1 MSQRDDLD
9 FTTLNW
15 VKRELDETLKQAR
28 QALEAFV
35 DNPTDPTQMRFC
47 ASYLHQVQG
56 TLRMV
61 ELYGAAQV
69 SEEMERLAQAILDG
83 KAKSGEDTYTVLMR
97 GIVQLPD
104 YLERLQGGHKDIPIV
119 LLPLLNDLRSA
130 RGEGLLSETALFS
143 PNLYVDLPAQAAGAA
158 SPLPEG
164 ELKTQ
169 AARLRGAFQTSLVR
183 WFRDDEPEAML
194 ARLFAVLERLRSLC
208 HVTEARRLWWIA
220 SVVVDGIKHGAIEV
234 NLTVKLLFGKVD
246 REIKHL
252 VDSGEPSFRAAP
264 ANDLVKNLLYYIA
277 HAAPDTART
286 RLVKATYGLST
297 LIPDAAELE
306 HAKGSLAGRN
316 RALLDTVGNAIKE
329 DLLRVKEGLDLHLRS
344 GAVGGDLLKP
354 LAQQLGQIGDTL
366 GMLGLG
372 VPRKVVQEQKEI
384 IERMTLSQERSD
396 ENALLDVAGAL
407 LFVEASLDDHIH
419 MLGGPATA
427 DQAAEPT
434 SAIPQAEMRKIMDQ
448 TMREAATNLQLAK
461 ENIVA
466 FIESPWDHERLNDT
480 PRLLDEVVGALRVMQ
495 HVEAGNLLD
504 GVKRFIHAELVE
516 KRQVPNA
523 RQLDTLADALVSI
536 EYYLEALK
544 EQRPGREK
552 GLEVARRS
560 LRELGYW
567 PAAEEAAIEIA
578 ATEEAA
584 FEPQAEPIAL
594 PPQAEVSEPTFEVAP
609 LLIEEE
615 PVFATQAL
623 SFADEAP
630 LFTDEPQFPSFETPL
645 FTEESALAEL
655 STEATNSFA
664 IETDSFAE
672 FDLNTSSVIDDS
684 AFAVSLDAS
693 SQEPPAFVDF
703 DFDEVPE
710 TQVLEFP
717 AIAEITERADPQPS
731 AIDAEPLELDFSF
744 DPAALTEPAGNELFV
759 PMEPEFN
766 LDLPVEFESQVKAL
780 TENDLSQD
788 LAFTFELEPRAE
800 TSLSAGG
807 VVAAGDEFPELDF
820 SSLEATDLESEAAP
834 SMPPDFDFSF
844 DAPLFEDA
852 ATASEETAAAL
863 APAASLDDFIRRF
876 DLDEVAIEAASSDV
890 DQPRVEPYDEPVTAV
905 EIAEGFGLEGLII
918 GESNDAASLE
928 LPQDLDG
935 LRLGQFELSPGVA
948 EPTFAEL
955 APKIPA
961 PTFVPAKLAVTSGFE
976 VVLSD
981 DIDEEIREVFVE
993 EVEEVLD
1000 SLRSA
1005 YPAWLADTANFDKL
1019 TPIRRAFHTMKGSG
1033 RLVGAMALG
1042 EFSWRVENMLNRVL
1056 DKTIPINSNV
1066 LEVLDESMVV
1076 LPQFLAALRGQ
1087 GAPTADIGAV
1097 MHAAERLSSG
1107 EQYSLKALLAENA
1120 AAASAALL
1128 ADEPEVAAAAVDAP
1142 IEEILIEESS
1152 IEASSVEAP
1161 VTETSVVEPPAMEPP
1176 ALEEALFEEI
1186 VIEPSVVEEIR
1197 TEALLSEAT
1206 SAEATI
1212 REAMPID
1219 AESSGSQLIDEPS
1232 MWAEVPLFE
1241 DAQPGIDEVVSF
1253 DPNQTDLVD
1262 SLDAATIDLG
1272 QASTEAGLGEEQ
1284 IAADL
1289 SEFALL
1295 EDSDAAVFADELN
1308 VFEELPPV
1316 TSAVQDEVVAP
1327 SDLFAAHADVADTVS
1342 NASELPD
1349 LLIEDLGFSV
1359 EFAEFEAELGALES
1373 VEDPVEATF
1382 MNLQAEEAADAFAVE
1397 ATPASNDE
1405 ELPTVSLDDLEAA
1418 FAVSDFAVEA
1428 ELGAF
1433 DTEITALSAE
1443 PESSQAE
1450 MPLIDFSEE
1459 TFAEADFA
1467 ALDALSSAYLE
1478 TGADSAE
1485 IDSTPKFVE
1494 PEVELASIDLGL
1506 PGMDPVLLEI
1516 LKSEVAAHLVV
1527 IRDYL
1532 SSCSATSVTPV
1543 ATEALLRAVHTL
1555 NGAISM
1561 VDVPIIS
1568 SVMGPLEGYVKRL
1581 QQKLEGPTLEG
1592 VAAIGDAV
1600 QLVEAVIGELEKPN
1614 PVYSSDQH
1622 LPERLILLRDA
1633 LPPVDSQAQLSEMQ
1647 FDDDDDDGV
1656 LASLSGDM
1664 SELSDEQKAVFADE
1678 LAALDGLEPSLFTD
1692 DSFGP
1697 SDEFDALAAL
1707 EATIAELKTQE
1718 PSENSTETDDFL
1730 AEDIVDSAELPA
1742 FNEETYTSIF
1752 ADERAVEEAANT
1764 DEIVDAQAEI
1774 EEPVES
1780 DEAFSSF
1787 VLSDG
1792 GETRFKLSF
1801 DADPAGPLDMSDID
1815 SDLLDIFLE
1824 EGNEILDTSDGL
1836 MARLREAPDDRVQLI
1851 GLQRELHTLKGG
1863 ARMAGLNAVGDLSH
1877 SMESLFE
1884 SITEGRNKVGRQTVE
1899 VLESAFDR
1907 LHAMMARIARRQ
1919 AVSQPDSAVEQLE
1932 ALTRGETLR
1941 PIHIEEEAAL
1951 EEGATSVVAIE
1962 GQANSLPAPST
1973 GEEMPGA
1980 EIASTPVVQSGVP
1993 TPKFVA
1999 PKPRRI
2005 ELKPTKADED
2015 EAAGMRSAQEV
2026 VRVRSDLLD
2035 NLVNYAGEVSIY
2047 RSRLEQQVGSFRTNL
2062 VELDTTVSR
2071 LRDQLRKLE
2080 METEAQILSRYQ
2092 REMEDADKDFDPL
2105 ELDRF
2110 STLQQL
2116 SRALAES
2123 VSDLSSL
2130 QTLLDDV
2137 TRQSETLLLQ
2147 QSRVSSELQEGLMR
2161 TRMVP
2166 FDSLVPRLRRILRQT
2181 AQELDKRAQL
2191 RVLGAQGEMDRNV
2204 LERMTA
2210 PLEHMLRNAIA
2221 HGLETP
2227 AERAQF
2233 GKSEEGT
2240 VTIAVSREATE
2251 VVLRVS
2257 DDGRGL
2263 DREAIRRKAIER
2275 GLLRPEVN
2283 LSDRDL
2289 FQFILETGFST
2300 AEVVSKV
2307 SGRGVGMDV
2316 VGSEIKQLGGSLQI
2330 DSTRGKGTI
2339 FTVRLPFTLAVTHA
2353 IMVRL
2358 GEVIYALPLSAVQG
2372 VVRVPKADFEKRL
2385 AELNPT
2391 YTYAGEDY
2399 TLQELRSVLG
2409 LDIANL
2415 ADDGQ
2420 LPVVLVRTGDQRAAV
2435 RVDSV
2440 LGSREIV
2447 VKSVGPQISSVPGIF
2462 GATILGDGSVVVIL
2476 DLAPL
2481 LRRSMAVKETR
2492 VLSYDAEGLETET
2505 VMPVAPVAPK
2515 PQIVEDRQ
2523 PLVMVVDD
2531 SITMRKVTTR
2541 VLERQDYDVLT
2552 AKDGLDAI
2560 TVMTDRIPDLMLL
2573 DIEMPRM
2580 DGFELAIHMR
2590 NDVRLRGVPIIMIT
2604 SRTGE
2609 KHRQRARELGVTR
2622 YLGKPYQEQ
2631 ELLANVK
2638 DALKEA
2644 HVIE

>member
-35 DNPTDPTQMRFC
+35 EAPTDPTQMRFC

-83 KAKSGEDTYTVLMR
+83 KAKSNEETYTVLMR

-143 PNLYVDLPAQAAGAA
+143 PNLYVELPPQAAGAA
-158 SPLPEG
+158 APLPEG
-164 ELKTQ
+164 ELKSQ

-183 WFRDDEPEAML
+183 WYRDDDAEAMV

-208 HVTEARRLWWIA
+208 NVAEARRLWWIA
-220 SVVVDGIKHGAIEV
+220 SVVADGIKQQSIAS
-234 NLTVKLLFGKVD
+234 NMSLKLLFGKVD

-277 HAAPDTART
+277 HASPDTSRI
-286 RLVKATYGLST
+286 RLVKQTYGLAT
-297 LIPDAAELE
+297 LIPDEAELE

-316 RALLDTVGNAIKE
+316 RALLDTVGGAIKE

-344 GAVGGDLLKP
+344 GAANSDALKP
-354 LAQQLGQIGDTL
+354 MVQQLTQIADTL

-372 VPRKVVQEQKEI
+372 VPRKVVQEQREI
-384 IERMTLSQERSD
+384 LERMTITNERSD
-396 ENALLDVAGAL
+396 ENALLDVAGSL
-407 LFVEASLDDHIH
+407 LYVEASLDDHIH
-419 MLGGPATA
+419 MLGGAPEAS
-427 DQAAEPT
+427 AEVVDPT
-434 SAIPQAEMRKIMDQ
+434 TTIPQAEMRKIMDQ

-480 PRLLDEVVGALRVMQ
+480 PRLLDEVVGALKVMQ

-504 GVKRFIHAELVE
+504 GVRRFIHAELVE
-516 KRQVPNA
+516 KQHVPNA

-567 PAAEEAAIEIA
+567 TDPVVESPTAIEA
-578 ATEEAA
+578 VLSEAPLDVAALAETATETAPAQVDAAAQTDAAHEAV
-584 FEPQAEPIAL
+584 EPIA
-594 PPQAEVSEPTFEVAP
+594 AE
-609 LLIEEE
+609 
-615 PVFATQAL
+615 AL
-623 SFADEAP
+623 STAVTVEELA
-630 LFTDEPQFPSFETPL
+630 FP
-645 FTEESALAEL
+645 
-655 STEATNSFA
+655 
-664 IETDSFAE
+664 E
-672 FDLNTSSVIDDS
+672 FDL
-684 AFAVSLDAS
+684 F
-693 SQEPPAFVDF
+693 EP
-703 DFDEVPE
+703 
-710 TQVLEFP
+710 
-717 AIAEITERADPQPS
+717 
-731 AIDAEPLELDFSF
+731 EPTLA
-744 DPAALTEPAGNELFV
+744 AALEDTAPLA
-759 PMEPEFN
+759 
-766 LDLPVEFESQVKAL
+766 VEAESDA
-780 TENDLSQD
+780 
-788 LAFTFELEPRAE
+788 
-800 TSLSAGG
+800 
-807 VVAAGDEFPELDF
+807 
-820 SSLEATDLESEAAP
+820 
-834 SMPPDFDFSF
+834 FDFSF
-844 DAPLFEDA
+844 DSGALSLAEEPEA
-852 ATASEETAAAL
+852 ATAAPAPEFNLELPAEFEAQVAALNEPAAGPSEGADAVAFSFEADEAAEVADQTVAISAGDDFPEFDFSALEATDFDAPAAAATPSEFDLSFDSLHPDDASRINSETAAAM
-863 APAASLDDFIRRF
+863 APASSLDDFIKRF
-876 DLDEVAIEAASSDV
+876 ELGVPESNEEASLVAAVPEPIESAF
-890 DQPRVEPYDEPVTAV
+890 TAV
-905 EIAEGFGLEGLII
+905 EIADGEGLEALIV
-918 GESNDAASLE
+918 GEVAQ
-928 LPQDLDG
+928 LPSGAPAQDLDG
-935 LRLGQFELSPGVA
+935 LRVGQYDLA
-948 EPTFAEL
+948 ETPAPALADL
-955 APKIPA
+955 APKIAAPA
-961 PTFVPAKLAVTSGFE
+961 PANAKSTSGFE

-1000 SLRSA
+1000 ALRSA

-1019 TPIRRAFHTMKGSG
+1019 TPIRRSFHTMKGSG

-1042 EFSWRVENMLNRVL
+1042 EFSWKVENMLNRVL
-1056 DKTIPINSNV
+1056 DKTIPVNSNV
-1066 LEVLDESMVV
+1066 LEVLDESMVA
-1076 LPQFLAALRGQ
+1076 LPQFLDALRGH
-1087 GAPTADIGAV
+1087 GTPSADIGAI
-1097 MHAAERLSSG
+1097 MHAAERLSAG
-1107 EQYSLKALLAENA
+1107 EQLSLKALLADNLAATA
-1120 AAASAALL
+1120 AAAPQVV
-1128 ADEPEVAAAAVDAP
+1128 EPLDAEPQAVIEAIAEEVVAAAEPVSHQEEVELSFDVDPDA
-1142 IEEILIEESS
+1142 
-1152 IEASSVEAP
+1152 
-1161 VTETSVVEPPAMEPP
+1161 
-1176 ALEEALFEEI
+1176 EEI
-1186 VIEPSVVEEIR
+1186 VAESQAPV
-1197 TEALLSEAT
+1197 AT
-1206 SAEATI
+1206 
-1212 REAMPID
+1212 P
-1219 AESSGSQLIDEPS
+1219 AESSAFEPE
-1232 MWAEVPLFE
+1232 ALETRE
-1241 DAQPGIDEVVSF
+1241 A
-1253 DPNQTDLVD
+1253 
-1262 SLDAATIDLG
+1262 AATLTL
-1272 QASTEAGLGEEQ
+1272 AEA
-1284 IAADL
+1284 
-1289 SEFALL
+1289 
-1295 EDSDAAVFADELN
+1295 
-1308 VFEELPPV
+1308 EELEF
-1316 TSAVQDEVVAP
+1316 TFGD
-1327 SDLFAAHADVADTVS
+1327 
-1342 NASELPD
+1342 
-1349 LLIEDLGFSV
+1349 SV
-1359 EFAEFEAELGALES
+1359 EFSSADEAAPVFEVETSALPLATEPTAGEALPELDFALGEFDLGSDFAAFEAELQSPTRDQALE
-1373 VEDPVEATF
+1373 EPQAPEAGTGVIPELPNVF
-1382 MNLQAEEAADAFAVE
+1382 GDIDALGL
-1397 ATPASNDE
+1397 D
-1405 ELPTVSLDDLEAA
+1405 ELPTVSLEELEAA
-1418 FAVSDFAVEA
+1418 FVSE
-1428 ELGAF
+1428 
-1433 DTEITALSAE
+1433 EITDEPATVDASLQPDVAPELSFEALEE
-1443 PESSQAE
+1443 P
-1450 MPLIDFSEE
+1450 
-1459 TFAEADFA
+1459 DFA
-1467 ALDALSSAYLE
+1467 ALDALGDAYAH
-1478 TGADSAE
+1478 TSAE
-1485 IDSTPKFVE
+1485 TTVPAE
-1494 PEVELASIDLGL
+1494 PESAFAPIPDEMEPQFDLAAAA
-1506 PGMDPVLLEI
+1506 GMDPVLLDI
-1516 LKSEVAAHLVV
+1516 LKSEVAAHLAV

-1532 SSCSATSVTPV
+1532 DTCRAGSPAPI
-1543 ATEALLRAVHTL
+1543 ATEALMRAVHTL

-1561 VDVPIIS
+1561 VDVPIVS
-1568 SVMGPLEGYVKRL
+1568 SVMGPLEGYIKRMR
-1581 QQKLEGPTLEG
+1581 QKAEGPTPEG
-1592 VAAIGDAV
+1592 VDAIGSAAS
-1600 QLVEAVIGELEKPN
+1600 LVEHVVTELEKAP
-1614 PVYSSDQH
+1614 PVYPTDEH
-1622 LPERLILLRDA
+1622 LPERLIALRDA
-1633 LPPVDSQAQLSEMQ
+1633 LPPVDMQAQLSELAL
-1647 FDDDDDDGV
+1647 DEEEETV
-1656 LASLSGDM
+1656 LSAIS
-1664 SELSDEQKAVFADE
+1664 SEIDELTEEQKAAFADE
-1678 LAALDGLEPSLFTD
+1678 LAALDTLDVSLFE
-1692 DSFGP
+1692 DS
-1697 SDEFDALAAL
+1697 SDVPAEFDALAAL

-1718 PSENSTETDDFL
+1718 PLAIFDDET
-1730 AEDIVDSAELPA
+1730 ASV
-1742 FNEETYTSIF
+1742 
-1752 ADERAVEEAANT
+1752 
-1764 DEIVDAQAEI
+1764 
-1774 EEPVES
+1774 VES
-1780 DEAFSSF
+1780 DAPIADEQAAMETAFTPEFEDFDAVMAPASAPF
-1787 VLSDG
+1787 ELSDG
-1792 GETRFKLSF
+1792 GETRFKLDF
-1801 DADPAGPLDMSDID
+1801 DADPDAPLDMSDID
-1815 SDLLDIFLE
+1815 PDLLDIFLE
-1824 EGNEILDTSDGL
+1824 EGNEILDASDGF
-1836 MARLREAPDDRVQLI
+1836 MSRLRESPQDRDQII

-1884 SITEGRNKVGRQTVE
+1884 SLSEGRNTVSRQTVE

-1907 LHAMMARIARRQ
+1907 LHGMMARIGKRQ
-1919 AVSQPDSAVEQLE
+1919 AVSQPDSAVIQLE
-1932 ALTRGETLR
+1932 ALTRGETLK
-1941 PIHIEEEAAL
+1941 PTVIETTTLLEA
-1951 EEGATSVVAIE
+1951 
-1962 GQANSLPAPST
+1962 LPASDASAGADVPAAVTAGTASAPEST
-1973 GEEMPGA
+1973 
-1980 EIASTPVVQSGVP
+1980 VR
-1993 TPKFVA
+1993 FVA
-1999 PKPRRI
+1999 PKARK

-2015 EAAGMRSAQEV
+2015 DAAGLRAAQEV

-2071 LRDQLRKLE
+2071 LREQLRKLE

-2130 QTLLDDV
+2130 QNLLDDV

-2316 VGSEIKQLGGSLQI
+2316 VGSEIKQLGGALQI

-2385 AELNPT
+2385 AEPNPI

-2481 LRRSMAVKETR
+2481 LRRSMAVKDLR
-2492 VLSYDAEGLETET
+2492 VLSYDVDGLEVQT
-2505 VMPVAPVAPK
+2505 VVPAAPVVAAPK
-2515 PQIVEDRQ
+2515 IIEDRQ

-2560 TVMTDRIPDLMLL
+2560 TVMTDRVPDLMLL

-2590 NDVRLRGVPIIMIT
+2590 NDPRLRGVPIIMIT

-2609 KHRQRARELGVTR
+2609 KHRQRARELGVNR

-2644 HVIE
+2644 NVID

>member
-35 DNPTDPTQMRFC
+35 ENPTDPTQMRFC

-69 SEEMERLAQAILDG
+69 SEEMERLAQAIVDG
-83 KAKSGEDTYTVLMR
+83 KAKPGEETYTALMR

-158 SPLPEG
+158 TPLPDG
-164 ELKTQ
+164 EVKLQ

-183 WFRDDEPEAML
+183 WYRDDEPEAMV
-194 ARLFAVLERLRSLC
+194 ARLFAVLERLRSIC

-220 SVVVDGIKHGAIEV
+220 AVVADGIKQNAIGV
-234 NLTVKLLFGKVD
+234 NLSVKLLFGKID

-252 VDSGEPSFRAAP
+252 VESGEPSFRAAP
-264 ANDLVKNLLYYIA
+264 PNDLIKNLLYYIA

-286 RLVKATYGLST
+286 KLVRSTYGLST
-297 LIPDAAELE
+297 LIPDEAELE

-316 RALLDTVGNAIKE
+316 RALLDTVGGAIKE

-344 GAVGGDLLKP
+344 ASPNSDALKP
-354 LAQQLGQIGDTL
+354 LVQQLAQIGDTL

-384 IERMTLSQERSD
+384 LDRMTYSSERSD

-407 LFVEASLDDHIH
+407 LYVEASLDDHIH
-419 MLGGPATA
+419 TLGG
-427 DQAAEPT
+427 AAPVDESIDPT
-434 SAIPQAEMRKIMDQ
+434 TTIPQAEMRKIMDQ

-466 FIESPWDHERLNDT
+466 FIESPWDHDRLNDT

-495 HVEAGNLLD
+495 HTEAGKLLD
-504 GVKRFIHAELVE
+504 GVKRFIHVELVE
-516 KRQVPNA
+516 KQQVPNA

-567 PAAEEAAIEIA
+567 SDPVDSGAEAIVAVDVFIAEADSAESALIAAAIEPA
-578 ATEEAA
+578 LPELPAYESESA
-584 FEPQAEPIAL
+584 FVEPIVV
-594 PPQAEVSEPTFEVAP
+594 ESEHV
-609 LLIEEE
+609 
-615 PVFATQAL
+615 
-623 SFADEAP
+623 
-630 LFTDEPQFPSFETPL
+630 
-645 FTEESALAEL
+645 LA
-655 STEATNSFA
+655 
-664 IETDSFAE
+664 
-672 FDLNTSSVIDDS
+672 
-684 AFAVSLDAS
+684 
-693 SQEPPAFVDF
+693 EPPAFAIDSDAAASDQAVESVSDATEPMFDLFEMETEVEAPAPESNFADSADGF
-703 DFDEVPE
+703 DFLFDELPA
-710 TQVLEFP
+710 LEAGFQEELPPSPIEFDLDLP
-717 AIAEITERADPQPS
+717 ADFEASVSALAQLDAPASAAD
-731 AIDAEPLELDFSF
+731 EFDFSF
-744 DPAALTEPAGNELFV
+744 
-759 PMEPEFN
+759 EPEPSADAVIQVAPIG
-766 LDLPVEFESQVKAL
+766 LDEIDF
-780 TENDLSQD
+780 
-788 LAFTFELEPRAE
+788 
-800 TSLSAGG
+800 
-807 VVAAGDEFPELDF
+807 AA
-820 SSLEATDLESEAAP
+820 LEATVDGDRAAP
-834 SMPPDFDFSF
+834 IPIADGDFDFSF
-844 DAPLFEDA
+844 DDLHPSEAERINVETEA
-852 ATASEETAAAL
+852 AM
-863 APAASLDDFIRRF
+863 APATSLDDFIKRF
-876 DLDEVAIEAASSDV
+876 ELNAATAEEQAFAAEIEPS
-890 DQPRVEPYDEPVTAV
+890 VEEFTAV
-905 EIAEGFGLEGLII
+905 EIAEGDGLEALII
-918 GESNDAASLE
+918 GDSADEPSTLV
-928 LPQDLDG
+928 PQNLDG
-935 LRLGQFELSPGVA
+935 LRVGQFDLTDA
-948 EPTFAEL
+948 EPEPTLSDL
-955 APKIPA
+955 AARITA
-961 PTFVPAKLAVTSGFE
+961 PPQPLQTRAPSGFE

-993 EVEEVLD
+993 EVAEVLD
-1000 SLRSA
+1000 AMASA
-1005 YPAWLADTANFDKL
+1005 YPQWLADTANFDRL
-1019 TPIRRAFHTMKGSG
+1019 TPIRRAYHTMKGSG

-1042 EFSWRVENMLNRVL
+1042 EFSWKIENMLNRVL
-1056 DKTIPINSNV
+1056 DKTIPVNANV
-1066 LEVLDESMVV
+1066 FEVMDESMLA
-1076 LPQFLAALRGQ
+1076 LPQFLAALRGE
-1087 GAPTADIGAV
+1087 GSPSADIGAI
-1097 MHAAERLSSG
+1097 MHVAERLSNG
-1107 EQYSLKALLAENA
+1107 EQISLKALLFDNQAQAQALAEIEEPESAILQASDLDQPPPLWAVDEAETEQSVDVDA
-1120 AAASAALL
+1120 AA
-1128 ADEPEVAAAAVDAP
+1128 
-1142 IEEILIEESS
+1142 
-1152 IEASSVEAP
+1152 EA
-1161 VTETSVVEPPAMEPP
+1161 P
-1176 ALEEALFEEI
+1176 ALEEVDVFAFDF
-1186 VIEPSVVEEIR
+1186 
-1197 TEALLSEAT
+1197 AD
-1206 SAEATI
+1206 SAET
-1212 REAMPID
+1212 
-1219 AESSGSQLIDEPS
+1219 GSNLEPG
-1232 MWAEVPLFE
+1232 PL
-1241 DAQPGIDEVVSF
+1241 A
-1253 DPNQTDLVD
+1253 
-1262 SLDAATIDLG
+1262 DAAPTLEEPVLFIEAEELLLTAELPEAEPIAALQPDFALADFDLG
-1272 QASTEAGLGEEQ
+1272 
-1284 IAADL
+1284 
-1289 SEFALL
+1289 
-1295 EDSDAAVFADELN
+1295 SD
-1308 VFEELPPV
+1308 
-1316 TSAVQDEVVAP
+1316 
-1327 SDLFAAHADVADTVS
+1327 
-1342 NASELPD
+1342 
-1349 LLIEDLGFSV
+1349 
-1359 EFAEFEAELGALES
+1359 FAEFESG
-1373 VEDPVEATF
+1373 
-1382 MNLQAEEAADAFAVE
+1382 LQASTAETLNQAKTLDQIDQGDILALPDFESADAALGL
-1397 ATPASNDE
+1397 D
-1405 ELPTVSLDDLEAA
+1405 ELPDVSLAELEAA
-1418 FAVSDFAVEA
+1418 FASGEMSTDFGLLEPTAQ
-1428 ELGAF
+1428 AF
-1433 DTEITALSAE
+1433 DEASGDVLEMSSEISFDALEE
-1443 PESSQAE
+1443 P
-1450 MPLIDFSEE
+1450 
-1459 TFAEADFA
+1459 DFA
-1467 ALDALSSAYLE
+1467 ALDALGSAYAERTPAQESEELNI
-1478 TGADSAE
+1478 ASALVDAE
-1485 IDSTPKFVE
+1485 AV
-1494 PEVELASIDLGL
+1494 AS
-1506 PGMDPVLLEI
+1506 GMDPVLLEI
-1516 LKSEVAAHLVV
+1516 LKTEVSAHLGV

-1532 SSCSATSVTPV
+1532 SGCRTGQTAPV
-1543 ATEALLRAVHTL
+1543 ATESLMRAVHTL

-1561 VDVPIIS
+1561 VDVPLIS

-1581 QQKLEGPTLEG
+1581 RQKDEGPNAEG
-1592 VAAIGDAV
+1592 VAAIGDVVAMV
-1600 QLVEAVIGELEKPN
+1600 ELVVAELESPHPN
-1614 PVYSSDQH
+1614 YPPDDH
-1622 LPERLILLRDA
+1622 LPERLTALRDA
-1633 LPPVDSQAQLSEMQ
+1633 LPPVDVQAQLTDLAFE
-1647 FDDDDDDGV
+1647 DDDELVLTSISDDV
-1656 LASLSGDM
+1656 E
-1664 SELSDEQKAVFADE
+1664 ELSEDQKAAFADE
-1678 LAALDGLEPSLFTD
+1678 LAALDAFTD
-1692 DSFGP
+1692 P
-1697 SDEFDALAAL
+1697 LVEELAELPPEFDALAAL
-1707 EATIAELKTQE
+1707 EATIADLKSQEASIDSSELE
-1718 PSENSTETDDFL
+1718 ADDVSATGSIL
-1730 AEDIVDSAELPA
+1730 ADADFSSLPDFVDA
-1742 FNEETYTSIF
+1742 F
-1752 ADERAVEEAANT
+1752 ADFTPDLEE
-1764 DEIVDAQAEI
+1764 EILATPIA
-1774 EEPVES
+1774 
-1780 DEAFSSF
+1780 
-1787 VLSDG
+1787 LSDG
-1792 GETRFKLSF
+1792 GETRFKLDF
-1801 DADPAGPLDMSDID
+1801 ERDPDAALDMGDID

-1824 EGNEILDTSDGL
+1824 EGNEILDASDGF
-1836 MARLREAPDDRVQLI
+1836 MVRLREKSDDREQI
-1851 GLQRELHTLKGG
+1851 SALQRELHTLKGG
-1863 ARMAGLNAVGDLSH
+1863 ARMAGLNTVGDLSH

-1884 SITEGRNKVGRQTVE
+1884 SISEGRNSVSRQTVE

-1907 LHAMMARIARRQ
+1907 LHAMMARIAKRQ
-1919 AVSQPDSAVEQLE
+1919 AVSQPDSAVAQLE
-1932 ALTRGETLR
+1932 ALTRGETLKA
-1941 PIHIEEEAAL
+1941 PEPEETLLPFTQAPAADEAAEAQTAGSSDAL
-1951 EEGATSVVAIE
+1951 A
-1962 GQANSLPAPST
+1962 ANLPAAK
-1973 GEEMPGA
+1973 PGA
-1980 EIASTPVVQSGVP
+1980 AAV
-1993 TPKFVA
+1993 KFVA
-1999 PKPRRI
+1999 PKRRV

-2015 EAAGMRSAQEV
+2015 EAAGVRATQEV

-2062 VELDTTVSR
+2062 VELDSTVSR
-2071 LRDQLRKLE
+2071 LREQLRKLE

-2110 STLQQL
+2110 SNLQQL

-2130 QTLLDDV
+2130 QNLLDDV

-2307 SGRGVGMDV
+2307 AGRGVGMDV

-2358 GEVIYALPLSAVQG
+2358 GEVVYALPLSAVQG

-2385 AELNPT
+2385 AEANPM

-2399 TLQELRSVLG
+2399 TLQELRTVLG

-2492 VLSYDAEGLETET
+2492 VVSFNEDGLEIET
-2505 VMPVAPVAPK
+2505 MVPVAPAQPVRK
-2515 PQIVEDRQ
+2515 IIEDRQ

-2560 TVMTDRIPDLMLL
+2560 TVMTERVPDLMLL

-2590 NDVRLRGVPIIMIT
+2590 NDPRLRGVPIIMIT

-2609 KHRQRARELGVTR
+2609 KHRQRARELGVNR

-2644 HVIE
+2644 NVIER